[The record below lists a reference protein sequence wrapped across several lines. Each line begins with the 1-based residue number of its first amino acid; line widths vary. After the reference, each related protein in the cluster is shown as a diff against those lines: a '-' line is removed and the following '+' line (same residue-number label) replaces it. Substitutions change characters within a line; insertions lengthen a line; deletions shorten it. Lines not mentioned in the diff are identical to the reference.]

1 MAGGGNFVEKYY
13 LGLDQG
19 TTGTTAL
26 IFDSQWNQVARG
38 YKEHTQYYPQPG
50 WVEHDPMEIW
60 GSILETIDSA
70 AKEAGIQVADLTCM
84 GLDNQGETVMLWD
97 RFTGVPV
104 YNAIVWQDRRTAKMA
119 DEIAEQYGDMIRE
132 KTGLVVDAYF
142 SATKI
147 RWIMDHVD
155 GVREKIENGHVIAG
169 TLDTWMIWKLTHGH
183 VHVTDYSTASR
194 TMLLNIHTGEW
205 DDEILEALGIPK
217 QILPEIHDSAEV
229 YGTTDPLDFFGA
241 KIPISGSVVDQ
252 QAALFGQA
260 CFKPG
265 TVKTTY
271 GTGCFML
278 MNTGDKPVY
287 SENGLLTTVG
297 WGLNGKKITF
307 ALDGGI
313 YISGAAVQ
321 WLRDKLHLIATAAE
335 TEELAKSVPDTG
347 GVYFVPAFAGLAA
360 PHWDQYARG
369 TIVGITR
376 GVNKYH
382 IIRATLESIAYQVND
397 VLEAMK
403 ADSGIALSSLNVD
416 GGASANNFLM
426 QVQADIINAPVNR
439 PSFVETTAMG
449 AAYLAGLAS
458 GYWKSKEEIANN
470 RSTDKIFLP
479 SVCEELRLSRIKGW
493 NKAVKYSYGWAKNND
508 SEKSF

>member
-1 MAGGGNFVEKYY
+1 MEKYY

-26 IFDSQWNQVARG
+26 IFDAQWNQIARG
-38 YKEHTQYYPQPG
+38 YKEHTQYYPEPG

-60 GSILETIDSA
+60 SSILETIAMA
-70 AKEAGIQVADLTCM
+70 AEEAGIQVADLTCM

-97 RFTGVPV
+97 RYTGVPV

-119 DEIAEQYGDMIRE
+119 D
-132 KTGLVVDAYF
+132 AYF

-147 RWIMDHVD
+147 RWIMDHVE

-205 DDEILEALGIPK
+205 DEDILKALDIPK
-217 QILPEIHDSAEV
+217 SILPEIHDSAKV
-229 YGTTDPLDFFGA
+229 YGYTDPLDFFGA

-252 QAALFGQA
+252 QEALFGQA

-287 SENGLLTTVG
+287 SDNGLLTTVG
-297 WGLNGKKITF
+297 WGLNNRQMTF

-321 WLRDKLHLIATAAE
+321 WLRDKLHLISSAAE

-369 TIVGITR
+369 TIVGIT
-376 GVNKYH
+376 GGTTKEQLV
-382 IIRATLESIAYQVND
+382 RATLESIAYQVKDNLD
-397 VLEAMK
+397 VMVK
-403 ADSGIALSSLNVD
+403 DSGIPIEVMRVD
-416 GGASANNFLM
+416 GGAVVNEFLM
-426 QVQADIINAPVNR
+426 QFQADILGTPVDV
-439 PSFVETTAMG
+439 PVITDTTGLG
-449 AAYLAGLAS
+449 AAYLAAYGIGEFHDLS
-458 GYWKSKEEIANN
+458 ELEHNWKLYKRYEPHMEE
-470 RSTDKIFLP
+470 STRT
-479 SVCEELRLSRIKGW
+479 ELLRNW
-493 NKAVKYSYGWAKNND
+493 HKAVERAKDWA
-508 SEKSF
+508 EK

>member
-1 MAGGGNFVEKYY
+1 MEKYY

-26 IFDSQWNQVARG
+26 IFDSQWNQIARG
-38 YKEHTQYYPQPG
+38 YKEHTQYYPEPG

-60 GSILETIDSA
+60 NSILETIAMA
-70 AKEAGIQVADLTCM
+70 AEEAGIQVADLTCM

-97 RFTGVPV
+97 RYTGVPV

-119 DEIAEQYGDMIRE
+119 DELAEKYGDLIRE
-132 KTGLVVDAYF
+132 RTGLVADAYF

-147 RWIMDHVD
+147 RWIMDHVER
-155 GVREKIENGHVIAG
+155 VREKIENGHVIAG

-205 DDEILEALGIPK
+205 DDDILKALGIPK
-217 QILPEIHDSAEV
+217 KILPEIHDSAEV
-229 YGTTDPLDFFGA
+229 YGYTDPLDFFGA
-241 KIPISGSVVDQ
+241 LIPISGSVVDQ
-252 QAALFGQA
+252 QAALCGQA

-297 WGLNGKKITF
+297 WGLNQKQMTF

-321 WLRDKLHLIATAAE
+321 WLRDKLHLIASAAE
-335 TEELAKSVPDTG
+335 TEDLAKSVPDTG

-369 TIVGITR
+369 TIVGIT
-376 GVNKYH
+376 GGTTKEQLV
-382 IIRATLESIAYQVND
+382 RATVESIAYQGKDNLD
-397 VLEAMK
+397 VRVK
-403 ADSGIALSSLNVD
+403 DSGIPIEVMRVD
-416 GGASANNFLM
+416 GGAVVNEFLM
-426 QVQADIINAPVNR
+426 QFQADILGIPVDV
-439 PSFVETTAMG
+439 PVITDTTGLG
-449 AAYLAGLAS
+449 AAYLAAYGIGEFHDLS
-458 GYWKSKEEIANN
+458 ELEHNWKLYKRYEPHMEE
-470 RSTDKIFLP
+470 
-479 SVCEELRLSRIKGW
+479 SVRAELLRNWHR
-493 NKAVKYSYGWAKNND
+493 AVERAKSWA
-508 SEKSF
+508 EK